1 MFRDHWIPSSPI
13 LNKGLGMRTDSSRL
27 KRIQHWL
34 SMRGQSMGIRY
45 KTASLRI
52 RVQDSPSRV
61 IIFILTKEV
70 AFEIQ
75 KMFE

>member
-1 MFRDHWIPSSPI
+1 
-13 LNKGLGMRTDSSRL
+13 
-27 KRIQHWL
+27 
-34 SMRGQSMGIRY
+34 MGIRY